1 MQKKIYKFTE
11 ITHNGNI
18 KKIQEI
24 SYRIYTNYF
33 LINLWRHFNNL
44 KKKKKFSI
52 SINIFCIWNLW
63 F

>member
-33 LINLWRHFNNL
+33 LINL
-44 KKKKKFSI
+44 
-52 SINIFCIWNLW
+52 
-63 F
+63 